1 MKTFAIVNRKGGVG
15 KTTTAVNLAYVL
27 ATSCHL
33 RVLLVDAD
41 GQANATQILLPAG
54 EYAGLGALLRGHAGL
69 GALLR
74 GYATCY
80 DELTLQSDVLGL
92 DVLPAAE
99 DLWALDLEAAG
110 GDRGRCYRALRDMRE
125 AMEEDNAYDVMI
137 IDCPPNLSAA
147 CVSAILAS
155 DAIIIPVLSDACSA
169 TGVGDLVEQIAS
181 LRSLHPALRV
191 SGVLVN
197 QWHRSPVVE
206 DSVAYLREEGMVPVY
221 DTVIRR
227 TDKVPESSWAR
238 MAVQAWSPFCS
249 AARDYR
255 TWVAELIDKEGIAYG
270 KA

>member
-27 ATSCHL
+27 ATGCRL

-41 GQANATQILLPAG
+41 GQANATQILLPPG
-54 EYAGLGALLRGHAGL
+54 EYAGLGALLRG
-69 GALLR
+69 
-74 GYATCY
+74 YACCW
-80 DELTLQSDVLGL
+80 DELVIPTDVDGL
-92 DVLPAAE
+92 HVLPAAE
-99 DLWALDLEAAG
+99 DLGALDLEAAG
-110 GDRGRCYRALRDMRE
+110 GDRSRCYRAVRDMRE
-125 AMEEDNAYDVMI
+125 ALEEDGAYDVMV

-147 CVSAILAS
+147 CVAAILAS
-155 DAIIIPVLSDACSA
+155 DSVIIPVLSDACSA

-191 SGVLVN
+191 AGVLVN

-206 DSVAYLREEGMVPVY
+206 VSVAYLREEGMVPVY

-238 MAVQAWSPFCS
+238 MAVQQWSPFCS

-255 TWVAELIDKEGIAYG
+255 AWVAELAAKEGIKYG
-270 KA
+270 QA

>member
-27 ATSCHL
+27 ATSCRL

-41 GQANATQILLPAG
+41 GQANATQILLPPG
-54 EYAGLGALLRGHAGL
+54 EYAGLGALLRGL
-69 GALLR
+69 SI
-74 GYATCY
+74 CY
-80 DELTLQSDVLGL
+80 DELVEQTDVPGL

-110 GDRGRCYRALRDMRE
+110 GDRGRSYRALRDMRE
-125 AMEEDNAYDVMI
+125 ALEEDEAYDVMV

-155 DAIIIPVLSDACSA
+155 DAVIIPVLSDACSA
-169 TGVGDLVEQIAS
+169 TGVGDLVDQIAS
-181 LRSLHPALRV
+181 LRSLHPDLRI
-191 SGVLVN
+191 SGVLFN
-197 QWHRSPVVE
+197 QWHRVPVVE
-206 DSVAYLREEGMVPVY
+206 DAMTTLREECPVPIF

-238 MAVQAWSPFCS
+238 MAVQQWSPFCS

-255 TWVAELIDKEGIAYG
+255 AWVAELAAKEGIQYG